1 MEKAGMKREGSLQ
14 DDVMK
19 DGRYITVELY
29 GIVNPGEAAFG
40 QRSVAA

>member
-1 MEKAGMKREGSLQ
+1 MEKVGMRREGLLQ

-29 GIVNPGEAAFG
+29 GIVNPREAG
-40 QRSVAA
+40 R